1 MDGREGGGAAEK
13 LVCLPVS
20 LMVLQLL
27 ASYSFSLL
35 FFLCLSLS
43 PSLSLSR
50 PPRGFLHAGVV
61 KTVCAP
67 GLVQRKHE
75 GGGRGGGGGGGK
87 GGGVESGRTRLARSL
102 LRTLDRNLDLG
113 AVHQR

>member
-35 FFLCLSLS
+35 FLFLSVSHSHHLSVSLPLAPS
-43 PSLSLSR
+43 PWVFACWSSENGVRSGTCSAEA
-50 PPRGFLHAGVV
+50 RG
-61 KTVCAP
+61 
-67 GLVQRKHE
+67 R
-75 GGGRGGGGGGGK
+75 R
-87 GGGVESGRTRLARSL
+87 
-102 LRTLDRNLDLG
+102 
-113 AVHQR
+113 